1 MNFIEILNQSLQ
13 SDRNTYKQVVDVKNN
28 NEIKFIKY
36 RDVTNCD
43 QSSCPISM
51 NDFKPDEIIAQLPC
65 KHCFEKSSILKWL
78 SEESNKCPICR
89 YELNYKEVRENGE
102 EKVAEHNLNEVG
114 GHNEDDEV
122 TDDEMP
128 ELENT
133 ANVEEIADLF
143 TNAVMTQ
150 AANYN
155 EQFLNNLLNYID
167 NELIRRNTAISQG
180 NGELENDSD
189 LQAAIL
195 NSLMD

>member
-13 SDRNTYKQVVDVKNN
+13 SDRNTYKHVVDLKNN

-102 EKVAEHNLNEVG
+102 EKVGENNLNEVG
-114 GHNEDDEV
+114 DDEDDEV

-128 ELENT
+128 ELENV
-133 ANVEEIADLF
+133 ANVDEITDLF

-155 EQFLNNLLNYID
+155 QQFLNNLLNYID
-167 NELIRRNTAISQG
+167 NELIRRNAAISQG